1 MDWIAEKEG
10 LDNLYRNPQPNA
22 SLIIRIHQNLMK
34 DKILAPSTE
43 VIQFLNENAVQLLG
57 PEVVDILTNN
67 RLEAYRSVLVANNLV
82 TLEDVKEDLL
92 NGDVLVNV
100 IPANTLRKL
109 KNQLGLTAIQ
119 GLTELV
125 EPMRDQ
131 KKRSKAFGR

>member
-1 MDWIAEKEG
+1 MDWIAEKEC

>member
-82 TLEDVKEDLL
+82 TLEEVKEDLL

>member
-1 MDWIAEKEG
+1 
-10 LDNLYRNPQPNA
+10 
-22 SLIIRIHQNLMK
+22 
-34 DKILAPSTE
+34 
-43 VIQFLNENAVQLLG
+43 
-57 PEVVDILTNN
+57 
-67 RLEAYRSVLVANNLV
+67 VANNLV